1 MLIPYPHCNLDSSTN
16 FLYLNK
22 KEYCLSN
29 RLEHP
34 FNGIILNDCLS
45 FTSYIPDP
53 SASPKCSVSLL
64 WSESDHFTHWLFL
77 WVLDYGKRFWSVF
90 FFLLLYE
97 TPTVYKQQSSQS
109 SHDPPKPQVRP
120 CPSFASTCPQLLF
133 PLKEISCLILAYKT
147 FLAPAT
153 FLIWRFPTLPYTPE
167 VPATSAFLSLKIPCI
182 PFTRPL

>member
-1 MLIPYPHCNLDSSTN
+1 MSKNKILIPYPHCNLESSTN

-29 RLEHP
+29 CLEHP
-34 FNGIILNDCLS
+34 FDGIILNDCLS

-77 WVLDYGKRFWSVF
+77 WVLDYGKRFWSG

-97 TPTVYKQQSSQS
+97 TPTVYKQQNSQS
-109 SHDPPKPQVRP
+109 SNDPPKPQVRP
-120 CPSFASTCPQLLF
+120 GPSFASTCPQLLF
-133 PLKEISCLILAYKT
+133 PLKMKFHALSWPIKLFWPQLLFWFDVFPLSPILLKSQPH
-147 FLAPAT
+147 L
-153 FLIWRFPTLPYTPE
+153 LSFP
-167 VPATSAFLSLKIPCI
+167 
-182 PFTRPL
+182 

>member
-1 MLIPYPHCNLDSSTN
+1 MTVFLLHLIYQIHQQVLNALCPY
-16 FLYLNK
+16 YG
-22 KEYCLSN
+22 LS
-29 RLEHP
+29 LITSH
-34 FNGIILNDCLS
+34 IDC
-45 FTSYIPDP
+45 F
-53 SASPKCSVSLL
+53 C
-64 WSESDHFTHWLFL
+64 ESWIMAKGFDL
-77 WVLDYGKRFWSVF
+77 F